1 MSDFSAVLRDRWN
14 RASVF
19 TLIRITMEMRIMAWL
34 THIFTRF
41 AVTISEWTGKPVIF
55 VLALFSVIVWGATGP
70 IFDYSDTWQLV
81 INTSTTIITFLMVF
95 LLQNAQTRD
104 TRAIQAKL
112 NELILTSAAENRFI
126 GIENLDEEDLKHLD
140 RIVEKAGK
148 RQQDRRKEDG
158 DESIDQ
164 NRVAKAKSANKKRRR
179 VSRTASTRK
188 QAISAKS

>member
-1 MSDFSAVLRDRWN
+1 
-14 RASVF
+14 
-19 TLIRITMEMRIMAWL
+19 MARL

-41 AVTISEWTGKPVIF
+41 AVVVSEWTGKPAIF
-55 VLALFSVIVWGATGP
+55 VLALFSVILWGATGP

-81 INTSTTIITFLMVF
+81 INTSTTIVTFLMVF

-140 RIVEKAGK
+140 RLVEKAAK
-148 RQQDRRKEDG
+148 RHHEEHRGAAGR
-158 DESIDQ
+158 SIEH
-164 NRVAKAKSANKKRRR
+164 NREVVAKSTDKKKRRR
-179 VSRTASTRK
+179 VNRTASPSNQTNHPK
-188 QAISAKS
+188 A